1 MKKFYSFL
9 LLVLIL
15 GIAGVG
21 SFFSPS
27 KVLAGDSSG
36 GLVPPAPSKVWAK
49 AGPGAGEVTLYWNG
63 ANYADRYGV
72 AYGTKSNTYV
82 YGAENIGG
90 ESSRKYTVKS
100 LTPGVKYYFRMIAA
114 HNGSSSP
121 FTSEVWA
128 VARGGTMVGTGT
140 PTAKQPEAM
149 VKKEVKGGAPVTTSQ
164 ASWGPVGNEKLWA
177 KAGPKIGQV
186 TLYWNNVSGAE
197 NYHLVYGTKAGAY
210 QYGMLNMG
218 NVRTFTVG
226 YLTPG
231 VKYYFALVPV
241 AANGT
246 PQYTTAAVSAWA
258 KAPVVEVVQTTKDAL
273 IQPKPVVSVTPK
285 GTTPATGTPSAE
297 TNQEPTV
304 PAGQ

>member
-1 MKKFYSFL
+1 MKKFYSFFL
-9 LLVLIL
+9 VVLIL

-21 SFFSPS
+21 SFLSPS
-27 KVLAGDSSG
+27 RVLAGDSSG
-36 GLVPPAPSKVWAK
+36 GLVPQAPSKVWSK
-49 AGPGAGEVTLYWNG
+49 SGPGVGEVTLYWDE

-72 AYGTKSNTYV
+72 AYGTKSNTYL
-82 YGAENIGG
+82 YGAENIGE

-100 LTPGVKYYFRMIAA
+100 LTPGVTYYFRMIAA
-114 HNGSSSP
+114 RNGASSP
-121 FTSEVWA
+121 FSYEVRA
-128 VARGGTMVGTGT
+128 VAKGGV
-140 PTAKQPEAM
+140 PAEAKT
-149 VKKEVKGGAPVTTSQ
+149 EVKAGQPKAGKVTMPAPIVSQ
-164 ASWGPVGNEKLWA
+164 STWGPVGNEKLWA
-177 KAGPKIGQV
+177 KAGPKMGQV

-197 NYHLVYGTKAGAY
+197 NYHLVYGTKTGAY

-246 PQYTTAAVSAWA
+246 PQYTTAAVAAWA
-258 KAPVVEVVQTTKDAL
+258 KAPVEVIQTTKEAL
-273 IQPKPVVSVTPK
+273 IQPKPVVSVTPEQ
-285 GTTPATGTPSAE
+285 GMVPATGTSSAGA
-297 TNQEPTV
+297 NQEPTV